1 MSKPLRT
8 LHYASLSLGF
18 LSVMAVIFNLIIFS
32 ILFPQVTQL
41 MASQPRWE
49 TYGIVA
55 AINIII
61 LAFFQLLSVITLTA
75 HLIIH
80 KKASSLIAL
89 AIVFGILSGIMIL
102 GDIALL
108 SDIGSEYEMGWQ
120 TRGEWLILFVSYGLH
135 TLSLIFGLLALVK
148 NLSRKEEP
156 GEIMIKD
163 EVLYLTLQSSGVI
176 CGAIGLLGVFIGLN
190 ADLSYWMMERI
201 TGILGSIILAPY
213 LVILSIWLFRR
224 RFGESDPGLDE
235 MQVQGAGKAGFA
247 ALIVSLLAGAVLFVF
262 QRTPIASETWG
273 TLWFPMQLFISL
285 AVFSSLTMLYSRTP

>member
-1 MSKPLRT
+1 MSKSLKT

-18 LSVMAVIFNLIIFS
+18 LSFVAVIFNLIIFS

-41 MASQPRWE
+41 LESQPHWE

-61 LAFFQLLSVITLTA
+61 LAFFQLLSVITLIA

-80 KKASSLIAL
+80 KRKSTLITFAL
-89 AIVFGILSGIMIL
+89 VIGILSGIMIL
-102 GDIALL
+102 GDISLL

-135 TLSLIFGLLALVK
+135 ILSLILGQTALIK
-148 NLSRKEEP
+148 NLSRKDEP
-156 GEIMIKD
+156 GEIMLKD

-176 CGAIGLLGVFIGLN
+176 CGVIGLLGLIVALRV
-190 ADLSYWMMERI
+190 DLSYWMMERI
-201 TGILGSIILAPY
+201 TGILSSIILAPY
-213 LVILSIWLFRR
+213 LVTLSIWLFRR

-235 MQVQGAGKAGFA
+235 MQAQGVGKAGIA
-247 ALIVSLLAGAVLFVF
+247 ALIVSLLAGAALFLF
-262 QRTPIASETWG
+262 QRTPLANETWG
-273 TLWFPMQLFISL
+273 TLWFPLQVFISL
-285 AVFSSLTMLYSRTP
+285 AVFSSLTLKYSRTP